1 MNNNP
6 LPLNSQATKM
16 VATLPENPVDFPLF
30 LNRFQTWAISQ
41 GIWRYL
47 KGTAGVLPQLA
58 QNASFETK
66 LKYRTLE
73 EHIETKKGLA
83 FTILQSLCE
92 KKPYLIRP
100 FLPNVANPDG
110 DIAGAWTNIENHF
123 NAGNMIAESEI
134 NNRITAVVMLPPDST
149 NKVNRFLQCVG
160 EFNAIYETAIHQNP
174 QIQFSENQKIN
185 NLIKVI
191 PADFHQSSYIHVA
204 RDGVTF
210 ENFCTQVRALLLTD
224 EVQIATLF
232 STNSTSGK

>member
-134 NNRITAVVMLPPDST
+134 NNRITAVVMLLPPDST
-149 NKVNRFLQCVG
+149 NKVNRF
-160 EFNAIYETAIHQNP
+160 
-174 QIQFSENQKIN
+174 
-185 NLIKVI
+185 
-191 PADFHQSSYIHVA
+191 
-204 RDGVTF
+204 
-210 ENFCTQVRALLLTD
+210 
-224 EVQIATLF
+224 
-232 STNSTSGK
+232 